1 MIFRNNVKD
10 FEAIIDSLVRKGV
23 AYAVALFPFLH
34 SHDEYRYASTIR
46 TLEPAFGRDVAEK
59 IYKELEEAFKNVDLG
74 AKLIIEGRK
83 ISLEH
88 YLQDYILRD
97 EVTKVIVDEIGKRVG
112 IDKRVS
118 SMPKE
123 DREILSIACAIIE
136 KYENKS
142 YPGIIIKPLVLRGG
156 IEILSRISPVNYDYF
171 SLLVSSILGV
181 KIDDIRAYFYKY
193 LLGFEVEQYLH
204 SVWFEIY
211 PFATPYVSLLGTEA
225 EFEYIDKKFT
235 DKRGRA
241 LDPKLIIMFK
251 LELLYRMD
259 ELYKLALI
267 WHSLSHS
274 PYGELELI
282 SQFTGLSRE
291 QLCNVV
297 VEDVISKCF
306 IDPFT
311 YEYVK
316 DAITELH
323 GRALANIMTIFRI
336 IFEGH
341 GYSAICIVNNCI
353 FTKDGTKPIYIRFH
367 PWIETK
373 YFFFIKP
380 PPNAVK
386 VIVIQ
391 GIPVASFINSQIVQ
405 DTGSEGYLWLFIE
418 KNKIAIA
425 SNTYKHEDHYEFL
438 KILKNYFILEILGP
452 IPKELESL
460 IAQVKPIEKPE
471 KIDVEEHEVRVEE
484 AEVISDRFV
493 SVKPSREVLEGIVA
507 EALKSLGFSVQTNAK
522 LPAKGGDIEADV
534 WGVKSVGS
542 TQFRVYVSCKN
553 WSKDVDRTVVD
564 QEFGRVLQLYQ
575 LPHLRILVVK
585 SLSESARKA
594 ALDNGFFV
602 IELGEKTTTGNAREI
617 YNIVY
622 NKLKEIFIGI
632 ASKRK

>member
-34 SHDEYRYASTIR
+34 SYDKHRYASTIR
-46 TLEPAFGRDVAEK
+46 TLEPAFGRDTAEK

-74 AKLIIEGRK
+74 AKLIIEGRE
-83 ISLEH
+83 ISLKH
-88 YLQDYILRD
+88 YLKDYILRD

-142 YPGIIIKPLVLRGG
+142 YPGIRVVPLSYRGG
-156 IEILSRISPVNYDYF
+156 IEIRSRISPANYDYF
-171 SLLVSSILGV
+171 SLLVSSVLGV
-181 KIDDIRAYFYKY
+181 KIDDVRAYFYKY
-193 LLGFEVEQYLH
+193 LLGFEVEQDSH

-211 PFATPYVSLLGTEA
+211 PFAVPYVSLLGTEA

-235 DKRGRA
+235 DKRGRI
-241 LDPKLIIMFK
+241 LNPKLKIMFK
-251 LELLYRMD
+251 LELLYQMD

-267 WHSLSHS
+267 WHSLSHP
-274 PYGELELI
+274 PYEELELI

-311 YEYVK
+311 HEYVK

-336 IFEGH
+336 IFEGL
-341 GYSAICIVNNCI
+341 GYSASCIANNCI

-367 PWIETK
+367 SWIETK

-405 DTGSEGYLWLFIE
+405 DTCSEGYLWLFIE
-418 KNKIAIA
+418 KNKIVIA
-425 SNTYKHEDHYEFL
+425 SNTYKHEEHYEFL
-438 KILKNYFILEILGP
+438 KILKNYFILEVLGP
-452 IPKELESL
+452 VPKELESL
-460 IAQVKPIEKPE
+460 ITQVKPIEKPE
-471 KIDVEEHEVRVEE
+471 KIGVEEHEVRVEE
-484 AEVISDRFV
+484 AEAVSDRFV

-507 EALKSLGFSVQTNAK
+507 EALRSLGFSVQTNAK

-553 WSKDVDRTVVD
+553 WSKNVDRTVVD

-585 SLSESARKA
+585 SLSESARKTA
-594 ALDNGFFV
+594 FDDGFFV
-602 IELGEKTTTGNAREI
+602 IELGRRQQLGMLGRYTILSTTN
-617 YNIVY
+617 
-622 NKLKEIFIGI
+622 LKRY
-632 ASKRK
+632 S